1 MSNEEAWFD
10 VFSSR
15 KFPKSPYSFSFLAG
29 GLVSLSFSSTK
40 FGSGECAKSRW
51 GGSGEKSQIDA
62 KTETVPWIEIE
73 ALGTYPV
80 VSTTMD
86 MNH

>member
-1 MSNEEAWFD
+1 MKRRGSMYFLQGNFPNLHTHFHFLRVAWLVW
-10 VFSSR
+10 VF
-15 KFPKSPYSFSFLAG
+15 
-29 GLVSLSFSSTK
+29 STK

-51 GGSGEKSQIDA
+51 GGSGGKSQIDA